1 MRFRYPLQK
10 LVDLKTNQKEQ
21 AEWMLSEAIADLQRE
36 ELALSELRAEQGRLA
51 DELEQASIRKTTI
64 SQMQMLQLYLQHLD
78 RQIHSK
84 CGDVGRAQDNVA
96 EKQQYL
102 TEKLKEE
109 KVWTKAKEK
118 AQSQFTAFVLKK
130 EQDELDELAL
140 NRRFQT
146 I

>member
-36 ELALSELRAEQGRLA
+36 ELTLSELRAEHGRLA
-51 DELEQASIRKTTI
+51 AELEQSSIRKTTI
-64 SQMQMLQLYLQHLD
+64 SQMQMLQLYLQHLE
-78 RQIHSK
+78 RQIRTK
-84 CGDVGRAQDNVA
+84 CEDVDRAQDNVY
-96 EKQQYL
+96 EKQRNL

-109 KVWTKAKEK
+109 KVWNKAKEK
-118 AQSQFTAFVLKK
+118 AQTQFTAFVLKK
-130 EQDELDELAL
+130 EQEELDEIAL

>member
-51 DELEQASIRKTTI
+51 AELEQASIRRTTI

-84 CGDVGRAQDNVA
+84 CEDVGRAQANVS